1 MEQVS
6 NFLESVLANDTNNEE
21 FIFKNRHVTKSEDG
35 SEPNVESNNP
45 SGETTSLILSS
56 SKLKNTNTNEDVVN
70 TSIEGNQSDV
80 SNRKK
85 FSEIDFTTF
94 FAASGKHH
102 DDNHDKKN
110 IPLSGTVITD
120 KLFEKFLSVVAP
132 INDSDAE
139 LTDILKR
146 RVELQKLRPPLLYNT
161 MSKNSTNLNARLSS
175 TFVMFDNVSDFF
187 NWENPSFTI
196 GIQLVS
202 THCVLNPYLITIL
215 PCIVILGNYL
225 IPSYLQVYP
234 PDKSFSAYL
243 DTNPIP
249 SYNPLEKYEIPHP
262 VNQYSREFFMNM
274 TDMQNHQTD
283 YVAVWDF
290 MVWLTTDYFYFK
302 NEPISALVYLGLV
315 MMISFN
321 LLILPWLV
329 QFLLERI
336 YIVQFFLIVQIWM
349 IPILLHPEVRTII
362 MECLCKEETR
372 LNTQNAINRI
382 ELYLCS
388 FLVRPDD
395 KCQIKDIED
404 LDARE
409 VEIFELH
416 RLDPE
421 TKIWN
426 LEGFSTTMY
435 TMNNSIRR
443 ANEELSH
450 LDIPEEEKP
459 YFHVNEKITKDEI
472 DPPVHWKFIE
482 DKWVLD
488 LKVNEWVQNNL
499 ISDLVSVDD
508 DEKWVYDYID
518 DNENDGSRPIYR
530 RRRWIRNC
538 RRLTY
543 KDKEETE
550 HKVSSSG
557 WEF

>member
-6 NFLESVLANDTNNEE
+6 SFLESVLTNDANNEE
-21 FIFKNRHVTKSEDG
+21 FMFKNRHVTKNDEMSG
-35 SEPNVESNNP
+35 PNAE
-45 SGETTSLILSS
+45 SGEKSGESTSPVLTS
-56 SKLKNTNTNEDVVN
+56 SKLKNTNTKEDVSN
-70 TSIEGNQSDV
+70 TSIEVKHRDAT
-80 SNRKK
+80 NRKR

-94 FAASGKHH
+94 FAASAKHH
-102 DDNHDKKN
+102 DDNQDKKN
-110 IPLSGTVITD
+110 VPLSGTVITD

-132 INDSDAE
+132 INDSDVE
-139 LTDILKR
+139 LTDVLKR
-146 RVELQKLRPPLLYNT
+146 RLELQKLRPQLSYNT

-175 TFVMFDNVSDFF
+175 TFVMFDNITDFF
-187 NWENPSFTI
+187 NWKNPSFTI
-196 GIQLVS
+196 GIQLVA
-202 THCVLNPYLITIL
+202 THCVLNPYLISVL
-215 PCIVILGNYL
+215 PCIAVLRNYL

-234 PDKSFSAYL
+234 PDKSFSTYL
-243 DTNPIP
+243 ESNPIP
-249 SYNPLEKYEIPHP
+249 SYNPLEKYELPHP
-262 VNQYSREFFMNM
+262 VNQYSREFFMNL

-290 MVWLTTDYFYFK
+290 MVWLTTDYLYFK

-315 MMISFN
+315 MMILFN
-321 LLILPWLV
+321 LLVLPRLV
-329 QFLLERI
+329 PFLLARF
-336 YIVQFFLIVQIWM
+336 YIVQFFIIVQIWL
-349 IPILLHPEVRTII
+349 IPILLHPEIRTII
-362 MECLCKEETR
+362 MESLCKEETR
-372 LNTQNAINRI
+372 LNTQNVINRI

-388 FLVRPDD
+388 FLVRSDD

-416 RLDPE
+416 RLDPD

-426 LEGFSTTMY
+426 LEGFSITTY

-450 LDIPEEEKP
+450 LDMPEEEKP
-459 YFHVNEKITKDEI
+459 YFHVNEKIAMDEI
-472 DPPVHWKFIE
+472 EPPVNWKFIE

-499 ISDLVSVDD
+499 IFDLVSVDD

-538 RRLTY
+538 RRQTY
-543 KDKEETE
+543 KDKEEKE
-550 HKVSSSG
+550 HKALASG